1 MEAIT
6 IFALSVVLFGAVHL
20 IFTAVDR
27 FGKGMYNTDNQK
39 QKRADWFCFFKT
51 SDLLGKDWVQTKEK
65 SDRPASKIDAE
76 RLEQRRK
83 QQLNRPRLYV

>member
-1 MEAIT
+1 MESIT

-39 QKRADWFCFFKT
+39 QKRADWFCFFTT
-51 SDLLGKDWVQTKEK
+51 SDLLGKDWVKTKEK
-65 SDRPASKIDAE
+65 SDRPSSKIDAE